1 MAAVPTVADPAEV
14 GPSMNKADAVR
25 GLVEVLQ
32 GRVPPEMLAALA
44 KKTRA
49 SNAIAF
55 APLFAGVVVVFR
67 GLSGGCS
74 TSCLLWRCWRVPSM
88 LASVQCA

>member
-44 KKTRA
+44 K
-49 SNAIAF
+49 IE
-55 APLFAGVVVVFR
+55 
-67 GLSGGCS
+67 GL
-74 TSCLLWRCWRVPSM
+74 T
-88 LASVQCA
+88 